1 MTLQGRYVHFG
12 PVSLR
17 DWQRVR
23 LDRIYPGTAVKEAVD
38 TILVPRPTTAPV
50 GGTPSRDLELQKWAR
65 GVVDSVLLEARAS
78 VTSSVS
84 TNTATVAVTL

>member
-1 MTLQGRYVHFG
+1 VTLQGRHVRFG

-23 LDRIYPGTAVKEAVD
+23 LDRLYPGALVKQAVG

-50 GGTPSRDLELQKWAR
+50 GGSPVRDLELLEWAR
-65 GVVDSVLLEARAS
+65 GVVDAVLAEAPVSVA
-78 VTSSVS
+78 
-84 TNTATVAVTL
+84 